1 MTRSRHP
8 SHHRDG
14 RSAELRGSARE
25 RLLDA
30 AMSEFREKGYG
41 ATSLQAIATRAGLS
55 KGAIYWN
62 FKDKRDLFAA
72 LVRERLEAP
81 ARALMQITERAPADT
96 PTAATIGA
104 GVGELLATQPDLLVL
119 AVEQWR
125 FALRDESLRAELV
138 ERQQALSE
146 AIGDTLRA
154 RHATLGAPLP
164 YPPEALG
171 MAIVALSFGLAMEAL
186 VRPQAEAPRVLGD
199 VLDLL
204 YEGLLHRAGHCGQE
218 KI

>member
-1 MTRSRHP
+1 MGRSLHNP
-8 SHHRDG
+8 CHRDG

-62 FKDKRDLFAA
+62 FKDKRDLFAT

-81 ARALMQITERAPADT
+81 ARALMQITQRAPADT
-96 PTAATIGA
+96 PTAALVGA
-104 GVGELLATQPDLLVL
+104 GVAELVATQPDLLVL

-125 FALRDESLRAELV
+125 FAIRDESLRSELA

-186 VRPQAEAPRVLGD
+186 VRPQAQAPRVLGD

-204 YEGLLHRAGHCGQE
+204 YEGLLHRAGHCGQAM
-218 KI
+218 

>member
-1 MTRSRHP
+1 MYNIPTKMLCLQAYAGASRMARSLHTTR
-8 SHHRDG
+8 HRDG

-72 LVRERLEAP
+72 LVRERLEVP
-81 ARALMQITERAPADT
+81 ARALMQVTERAPADT
-96 PTAATIGA
+96 PTAAAIGA
-104 GVGELLATQPDLLVL
+104 GVAELLATQPDLLVL

-125 FALRDESLRAELV
+125 FALRDESLRVELA
-138 ERQQALSE
+138 ERQQALSV
-146 AIGDTLRA
+146 AIGDTLR
-154 RHATLGAPLP
+154 
-164 YPPEALG
+164 
-171 MAIVALSFGLAMEAL
+171 
-186 VRPQAEAPRVLGD
+186 
-199 VLDLL
+199 
-204 YEGLLHRAGHCGQE
+204 
-218 KI
+218 